1 MGMTCK
7 SKAARARRTKQ
18 NEDVARIEAA
28 WRASVPAAKA
38 KEFDAAV
45 EAARARGPLQ
55 PPPDQAPG
63 TRPNPPRPGRE
74 PKPKADPNRSKKR
87 Y

>member
-1 MGMTCK
+1 MT
-7 SKAARARRTKQ
+7 SRAKAQREKRKKQ
-18 NEDVARIEAA
+18 NEDVARILTA
-28 WRASVPAAKA
+28 WQASVPTAQA
-38 KEFDAAV
+38 KEFEAAV
-45 EAARARGPLQ
+45 AAARARGPLQ
-55 PPPDQAPG
+55 PPPDMAPG

>member
-1 MGMTCK
+1 MNK
-7 SKAARARRTKQ
+7 QSKGGRERRKKQ
-18 NEDVARIEAA
+18 NEDVARITAA
-28 WRASVPAAKA
+28 WSASVPAARA
-38 KEFDAAV
+38 KEFEAAV

-55 PPPDQAPG
+55 PPPDQPKG
-63 TRPNPPRPGRE
+63 TVPNPPRPGRE

>member
-1 MGMTCK
+1 MTSQAK
-7 SKAARARRTKQ
+7 SQREKRKKQ
-18 NEDVARIEAA
+18 NEDVARIQAA
-28 WRASVPAAKA
+28 WQASVPAAQA
-38 KEFDAAV
+38 KEFEAAV
-45 EAARARGPLQ
+45 AAARARGPLQ
-55 PPPDQAPG
+55 PPPDMAPG

>member
-1 MGMTCK
+1 MT
-7 SKAARARRTKQ
+7 SRAKPQREKRKKQ
-18 NEDVARIEAA
+18 NEDLARIQAA
-28 WRASVPAAKA
+28 WQASVPAAQA
-38 KEFDAAV
+38 KEFEAAV
-45 EAARARGPLQ
+45 AAARARGPVP
-55 PPPDQAPG
+55 PPPDMAPG